1 MTKGQYYK
9 AIKALKTDIFAKFEK
24 IEEYN
29 EAIKTTHGAEKRIA
43 YKNRDML
50 YKEITKLNESKMTY
64 VSQLKAL

>member
-9 AIKALKTDIFAKFEK
+9 AIKALKTEIFSKFEK
-24 IEEYN
+24 IKEYD
-29 EAIKTTHGAEKRIA
+29 ETIKTSHGAEKRIA

-64 VSQLKAL
+64 VSQLKGL

>member
-9 AIKALKTDIFAKFEK
+9 AIKALKVEIFNKFEK
-24 IEEYN
+24 IKEYDN
-29 EAIKTTHGAEKRIA
+29 AIKSTNGAEKRIA

-64 VSQLKAL
+64 VTQLKAL